1 GWLPVILLRPTICRC
16 SRQLHLPKH
25 INRQAQERFERLIE
39 GMKQAQGI
47 TEQLKAENALEWTGC
62 LNNIRACAREIVEK
76 EIIFA

>member
-1 GWLPVILLRPTICRC
+1 MLTVAISKRNKLQNIIVLT
-16 SRQLHLPKH
+16 PKDG
-25 INRQAQERFERLIE
+25 ERFERLIE